1 MRARA
6 ALVHTAGDRDAVIV
20 RRFFQPLL
28 DAVMM
33 EADLDVR
40 GPDPVALQVDVN
52 RDRILER
59 GVRERDLHQMLL
71 TSLESEDVLHG
82 VCNDE

>member
-1 MRARA
+1 M
-6 ALVHTAGDRDAVIV
+6 HTAGDRDAVIV